1 MMKFFCFFCFVL
13 FCINYSNE
21 LILVGSQVL
30 ALSIKLSSIIKQ
42 QKLQGGNPLN
52 SFNRKAKSKKNQ
64 KQGKKMKL
72 LFLQLSQLPA
82 LSALSASLSLS
93 PYIRHYK
100 YQQLINQHHHQ
111 PFDSVQFLFLP
122 VVRLLN
128 WILSLKIKDNYVVA
142 AFFLFFSRRRSA
154 HVARWVRE
162 VSQLLCTLT
171 NKSE

>member
-1 MMKFFCFFCFVL
+1 MT
-13 FCINYSNE
+13 
-21 LILVGSQVL
+21 
-30 ALSIKLSSIIKQ
+30 
-42 QKLQGGNPLN
+42 LN

-64 KQGKKMKL
+64 KQGKKLKL
-72 LFLQLSQLPA
+72 MFLPA
-82 LSALSASLSLS
+82 LPAPSSLSSLS
-93 PYIRHYK
+93 ILVSFTLLFSYK

-142 AFFLFFSRRRSA
+142 AFFLFFSRRRGG
-154 HVARWVRE
+154 VLVLVLDGQMIDR
-162 VSQLLCTLT
+162 LLPGVFACRAVGERSFSIIILT